1 MIPIGVDK
9 THGYRYAEKN
19 MMYEMFYG
27 LNALVSFLCCY
38 IGLIFL
44 LICAA
49 LLALKQLTETTDNIY
64 RYGLLQKLGAKRKQ
78 INRTLFMQTA
88 VFQSNNI
95 ETIILH
101 NGT

>member
-27 LNALVSFLCCY
+27 PNALVSFLCYY

-49 LLALKQLTETTDNIY
+49 LLAIKQLTETTDNIY

-95 ETIILH
+95 KTIILH

>member
-1 MIPIGVDK
+1 MAIGTQK
-9 THGYRYAEKN
+9 KN

-64 RYGLLQKLGAKRKQ
+64 RYGLLQSWEPSASKLTAHFYADGCVFAIPLTVAGIYSAFFNRQKQ
-78 INRTLFMQTA
+78 
-88 VFQSNNI
+88 
-95 ETIILH
+95 
-101 NGT
+101 